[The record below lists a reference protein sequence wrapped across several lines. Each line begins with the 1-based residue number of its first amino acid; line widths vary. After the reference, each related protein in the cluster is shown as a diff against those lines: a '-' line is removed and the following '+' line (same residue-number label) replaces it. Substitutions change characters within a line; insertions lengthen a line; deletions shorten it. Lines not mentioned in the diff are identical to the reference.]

1 MCFPN
6 RGRINTDP
14 RRLQVMRRRKQVL
27 SAILVL
33 WLLFAPA
40 AETALAQRPADQTI
54 GATHGQIAGAIAG
67 IAAGGAL
74 IGVGVY
80 AEVKHNHGVTGCVR
94 SGPDGLE
101 LTSESDKKTYTL
113 TGDVAGIKS
122 GNRVRVS
129 GKKSRD
135 KSAGTS
141 QFLVEKVSKELGP
154 CEAGSQVR

>member
-1 MCFPN
+1 MK
-6 RGRINTDP
+6 
-14 RRLQVMRRRKQVL
+14 RRKQVL
-27 SAILVL
+27 SAVL
-33 WLLFAPA
+33 AMCSLFAPT

-67 IAAGGAL
+67 IAAGGVL

-80 AEVKHNHGVTGCVR
+80 GVVKHNHGVTGCVHP
-94 SGPDGLE
+94 GPDGLE
-101 LTSESDKKTYTL
+101 LTGESDKKTYTL

-129 GKKSRD
+129 GKKSTD
-135 KSAGTS
+135 KSAGAS
-141 QFLVEKVSKELGP
+141 QFLVEKVSKDLGP